1 MKRDHNWLFYSQAAW
16 NIDQAAYIARTL
28 IDNPPDPNRYPTKVT
43 WFSAYKFSIVSY
55 CSPFMPF
62 FTTDGRE
69 KGLGVDLVPKELLEI
84 HTKIR
89 SYRDKILAHT
99 DIAHMRAHGL
109 DEGFPVAS
117 VDAHFSAP
125 SIDDAF
131 ALFSEMSKIMI
142 QKLGD
147 FEKNNKQEA

>member
-1 MKRDHNWLFYSQAAW
+1 
-16 NIDQAAYIARTL
+16 
-28 IDNPPDPNRYPTKVT
+28 
-43 WFSAYKFSIVSY
+43 
-55 CSPFMPF
+55 MPF
-62 FTTDGRE
+62 LTTDGKE
-69 KGLGVDLVPKELLEI
+69 KGLDVDVVPKELLEI

-117 VDAHFSAP
+117 VDAEFSAP